1 MHAIHKHDVAYVT
14 CRAKSTMH
22 QNGAELHHN
31 GAKCT
36 KTELLSWHDSCS
48 MRTTIICNWS
58 LSCWYHWTKSAGQQ
72 KRQSW
77 HGMCIVFD
85 VPILASSSEKH
96 IMQIEQ
102 IITALHNAKLYEA
115 AKLQCGFTNIDNLKM
130 LVAIATGKVA
140 TIKELFA
147 VYTYTWE

>member
-1 MHAIHKHDVAYVT
+1 
-14 CRAKSTMH
+14 
-22 QNGAELHHN
+22 
-31 GAKCT
+31 
-36 KTELLSWHDSCS
+36 
-48 MRTTIICNWS
+48 
-58 LSCWYHWTKSAGQQ
+58 
-72 KRQSW
+72 
-77 HGMCIVFD
+77 MCIVFD